1 MMQYQRSALPYKLIA
16 DTTETC
22 SSDLTTEHN
31 LNMAYTV
38 LRIDRSDTDFPS
50 LVNKYKALRLSALQQ
65 TPRAFSSTYEAES
78 KLPDHEWVSRLR
90 NPSKD
95 TFVVVDCDGEWV
107 AQVTVYGPISAEAYT
122 LPPEAGQPPVAP
134 DEDEEKWQML
144 SLYVLP
150 SHRGKGVA
158 KLLCQ
163 EAIDHLRSLQH
174 AAPRI
179 RVRTMIAPDNQAAC
193 ALFGSL
199 GFSDAGLC
207 TLVEGLRGNGE
218 AVPEGVLSAEHTT
231 RAGII
236 MAITQ
241 NRF

>member
-1 MMQYQRSALPYKLIA
+1 
-16 DTTETC
+16 
-22 SSDLTTEHN
+22 
-31 LNMAYTV
+31 MAYTV

-50 LVNKYKALRLSALQQ
+50 LVNKYKTLRLSALQQ
-65 TPRAFSSTYEAES
+65 TPSAFSSTYEAES
-78 KLPDHEWVSRLR
+78 KLSDHDWIARLS

-95 TFVVVDCDGEWV
+95 TFVVVDSDGEWV
-107 AQVTVYGPISAEAYT
+107 AQVTVYGPVSAEAYT
-122 LPPEAGQPPVAP
+122 LPPEAGQPPVTP

-150 SHRGKGVA
+150 SHRGKGAA

-163 EAIDHLRSLQH
+163 ETIDYLRSLRH
-174 AAPRI
+174 AAPSI

-193 ALFGSL
+193 AIFGSL

-207 TLVEGLRGNGE
+207 TLAEGLRSNGE
-218 AVPEGVLSAEHTT
+218 VVPEGVLSAKYTT

-236 MAITQ
+236 MTIAQ
-241 NRF
+241 NRL

>member
-1 MMQYQRSALPYKLIA
+1 
-16 DTTETC
+16 
-22 SSDLTTEHN
+22 
-31 LNMAYTV
+31 MAYTV
-38 LRIDRSDTDFPS
+38 LQIDKSDTDFPS
-50 LVNKYKALRLSALQQ
+50 LVSKYKALRLSALQQ

-95 TFVVVDCDGEWV
+95 TFVVVDSDGESLH
-107 AQVTVYGPISAEAYT
+107 P
-122 LPPEAGQPPVAP
+122 PPEAGQPPVAP

-158 KLLCQ
+158 KLLCR
-163 EAIDHLRSLQH
+163 EAINHLRSLRH

-179 RVRTMIAPDNQAAC
+179 RVRTMIAPDNLAAC

-207 TLVEGLRGNGE
+207 TLVEGLRSNGE
-218 AVPEGVLSAEHTT
+218 AMPEGILSAEYTT

-236 MAITQ
+236 MTITQ
-241 NRF
+241 HRF

>member
-1 MMQYQRSALPYKLIA
+1 
-16 DTTETC
+16 
-22 SSDLTTEHN
+22 
-31 LNMAYTV
+31 MAYTV
-38 LRIDRSDTDFPS
+38 LRIDRSDNDFPS

-65 TPRAFSSTYEAES
+65 TPNAFSSTYEAES
-78 KLPDHEWVSRLR
+78 KLSDHDWMARLR

-95 TFVVVDCDGEWV
+95 TFVVVDSDGEWV
-107 AQVTVYGPISAEAYT
+107 AQVTVYGPVSAEAYA
-122 LPPEAGQPPVAP
+122 LPSEAGQPPVAP

-158 KLLCQ
+158 KLLCR
-163 EAIDHLRSLQH
+163 EAINHLRSLRH
-174 AAPRI
+174 TAPRI

-193 ALFGSL
+193 ELFGSL

-207 TLVEGLRGNGE
+207 TLAEGLRSNGE
-218 AVPEGVLSAEHTT
+218 AVPEGVLSAEYTT
-231 RAGII
+231 RGGII

>member
-1 MMQYQRSALPYKLIA
+1 M
-16 DTTETC
+16 C
-22 SSDLTTEHN
+22 SSDLTTEHKIT
-31 LNMAYTV
+31 MAHTV
-38 LRIDRSDTDFPS
+38 LRIDRSDTDFPA
-50 LVNKYKALRLSALQQ
+50 LVSKYKALRLSALQQ
-65 TPRAFSSTYEAES
+65 TPSAFSSTYEAES
-78 KLPDHEWVSRLR
+78 KLSDHDWMARLR

-95 TFVVVDCDGEWV
+95 TFVVVDSDGEWV
-107 AQVTVYGPISAEAYT
+107 AQVTVYGPVSAEAYT
-122 LPPEAGQPPVAP
+122 LPREAGQPPVAP

-150 SHRGKGVA
+150 THRGKGVA
-158 KLLCQ
+158 KLLCR
-163 EAIDHLRSLQH
+163 EAIEHLRSLRH
-174 AAPRI
+174 TAPRI

-193 ALFGSL
+193 KLFGSL

-207 TLVEGLRGNGE
+207 TLAEGLRSNGE
-218 AVPEGVLSAEHTT
+218 AVPEGVLSAEYTT